1 MQPEPPP
8 LPQQQTSAHVSDY
21 KSNFKP
27 ELMEE
32 KEGIR
37 KNEDYVHKVMAPS
50 FVTDQK
56 NNIQFSKKEGEV
68 YGVGPFA

>member
-1 MQPEPPP
+1 MQPEPQQ
-8 LPQQQTSAHVSDY
+8 LQQQQTSVQVFDY

-37 KNEDYVHKVMAPS
+37 KN
-50 FVTDQK
+50 
-56 NNIQFSKKEGEV
+56 
-68 YGVGPFA
+68 